1 MFFDLLSILFGKI
14 FFFTGTV
21 RDSGTF
27 PKPLSP
33 EDEKNIWRL
42 RVRATKK
49 LKQTYKAQYAP
60 CCPRGQKVYGFGG
73 NGRPAFRRVDRAY
86 QGD

>member
-33 EDEKNIWRL
+33 EDEKKYLALARAGDEEAKNKLIRHNMRL
-42 RVRATKK
+42 VAHRSEE
-49 LKQTYKAQYAP
+49 
-60 CCPRGQKVYGFGG
+60 
-73 NGRPAFRRVDRAY
+73 RRVGKECRL
-86 QGD
+86 